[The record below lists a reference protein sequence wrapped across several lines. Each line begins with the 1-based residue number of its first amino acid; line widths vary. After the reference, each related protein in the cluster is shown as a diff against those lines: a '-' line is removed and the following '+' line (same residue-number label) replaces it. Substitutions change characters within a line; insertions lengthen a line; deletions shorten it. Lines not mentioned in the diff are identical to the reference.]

1 MTLLSPVS
9 QRSLPPLTAIAAY
22 PICRYRI
29 RPAIVNTLSGNRAK
43 TDFAHR
49 TFKRSRRRDE
59 ATIGA
64 RQVVRVEHSAD
75 QRPLN
80 AIRPGLSMSERPK
93 SSSSSPCLFGLFDG
107 LPEQHRRTAKA
118 IEMGIGA
125 AVLIHHLLS
134 MADGQD
140 AGNGPAGFGGDSNTG
155 ILPHP
160 CYEILKPFER
170 LRWKVVARPS
180 QLEQAIQL
188 LNQRRATTC
197 FIGERFSLRTAD
209 LPLDAI
215 LVKSLIQ
222 RIETGPKIEPVQTIG
237 RGSTKAAIK
246 VQEGVRRPYFDILPP
261 LPSVLTT
268 QQRKTAP

>member
-1 MTLLSPVS
+1 MLDLRDDVSGRRSAHGMTSP
-9 QRSLPPLTAIAAY
+9 Y

-93 SSSSSPCLFGLFDG
+93 SSSSSPCLFGLFDC

-125 AVLIHHLLS
+125 AVLIYHLLS

-140 AGNGPAGFGGDSNTG
+140 TGNGPAGFGGDSNTG

-160 CYEILKPFER
+160 CHETSETIRTAE
-170 LRWKVVARPS
+170 VEGGVATGS
-180 QLEQAIQL
+180 TGAVHTIAE
-188 LNQRRATTC
+188 ATT
-197 FIGERFSLRTAD
+197 GYD
-209 LPLDAI
+209 PLH
-215 LVKSLIQ
+215 
-222 RIETGPKIEPVQTIG
+222 R
-237 RGSTKAAIK
+237 
-246 VQEGVRRPYFDILPP
+246 
-261 LPSVLTT
+261 
-268 QQRKTAP
+268 